1 MTYHPATIAA
11 NRPHWLQA
19 DSTADA
25 TDWWLELTDPEN
37 KYGETCTAYFDHAE
51 DSGLDDTHAH
61 APVILPTLMGV
72 AVESDGVSY
81 LDREWL
87 LDVFRAEDV
96 WRIEDAQF
104 KQVNGV

>member
-1 MTYHPATIAA
+1 MTYHPAIRID
-11 NRPHWLQA
+11 RPHWLQA

-25 TDWWLELTDPEN
+25 TDWWLDLTDPEN
-37 KYGETCTAYFDHAE
+37 ERGETCTAYFDHAE

-61 APVILPTLMGV
+61 APVIVPTLMGI
-72 AVESDGVSY
+72 AVECGG
-81 LDREWL
+81 LPCHDREWVIRIL
-87 LDVFRAEDV
+87 GIKAV